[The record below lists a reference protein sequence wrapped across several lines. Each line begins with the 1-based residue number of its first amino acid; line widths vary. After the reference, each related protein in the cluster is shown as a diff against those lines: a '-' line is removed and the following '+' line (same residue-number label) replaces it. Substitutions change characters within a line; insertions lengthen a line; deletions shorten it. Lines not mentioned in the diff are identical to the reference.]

1 MSNRI
6 SQPNPTKPL
15 GLDDIIHLKKYKG
28 QLIRD
33 VIQSDSEYLLWA
45 HNDTE
50 YVPWFKLQD
59 DVLKEA
65 EEYAAAER
73 DERSANA
80 QAYAEGYGSD
90 DDPRDYDPFEGMFG
104 GPDEGDGYD
113 EYK

>member
-1 MSNRI
+1 MAIIAKN
-6 SQPNPTKPL
+6 PNPTKPL

-33 VIQSDSEYLLWA
+33 VIQLDAEYLLWA

-50 YVPWFKLQD
+50 YVPWFRLQD

-73 DERSANA
+73 DAREAKEDEESYRQTGGLDLA
-80 QAYAEGYGSD
+80 D
-90 DDPRDYDPFEGMFG
+90 VWDPF
-104 GPDEGDGYD
+104 GD
-113 EYK
+113 